1 MKKATSLRLHED
13 IVKRVSARAKAHR
26 RTLTNQIEEY
36 IMIAM
41 DVEENPDLPYSFVKE
56 TIEAKE
62 EIKAGLG
69 VPYKFGIIK

>member
-41 DVEENPDLPYSFVKE
+41 DVEENPYLPYSFIKE

>member
-13 IVKRVSARAKAHR
+13 IVKKVSAKARAHR
-26 RTLTNQIEEY
+26 RTLTNQVEEY

-41 DVEENPDLPYSFVKE
+41 EVEDNPDLPYSFIKE
-56 TIEAKE
+56 TIEARE

-69 VPYKFGIIK
+69 VPYKFGVIK

>member
-1 MKKATSLRLHED
+1 MKRATSLRLQED

-36 IMIAM
+36 IRIAM
-41 DVEENPDLPYSFVKE
+41 EVEENPDLPYSFIKE
-56 TIEAKE
+56 TIEARE

-69 VPYKFGIIK
+69 IPYKFGVIK